1 MSIIVT
7 LILGAIVG
15 WLGARL
21 MGRDEGLFAS
31 IIIGIVG
38 AFIGSAVASL
48 FGSSTGY
55 LELSWASFVWSLIG
69 AVILSAL
76 LNMVQHRS
84 SHHHV

>member
-1 MSIIVT
+1 MSIIIT
-7 LILGAIVG
+7 LILGAVVG

-31 IIIGIVG
+31 VAIGIVG
-38 AFIGSAVASL
+38 AFIGSFIASL
-48 FGSSTGY
+48 FGSNSGY
-55 LELSWASFVWSLIG
+55 LDLSWASFAWSLIG

-84 SHHHV
+84 SHI